1 MRIRLVPQL
10 SEDVRGVIARVI
22 ATSVL
27 RVKGEGECCHGD
39 EGGGEDDLE
48 SEG

>member
-1 MRIRLVPQL
+1 MPQL
-10 SEDVRGVIARVI
+10 SEGMRVSVMAIVIGTR
-22 ATSVL
+22 VL